1 MIRAG
6 VFNFEGF
13 KRGRDTQMKWLRAV
27 YTELNMWDLGA
38 TWTWWLWAVAVKL
51 GCSQVSNL
59 FFCDDAKHVKM

>member
-6 VFNFEGF
+6 VFSFEGF
-13 KRGRDTQMKWLRAV
+13 KRGRATQMKWLRALGV
-27 YTELNMWDLGA
+27 YGAQYVGPWSHLDLVV
-38 TWTWWLWAVAVKL
+38 VAVKL